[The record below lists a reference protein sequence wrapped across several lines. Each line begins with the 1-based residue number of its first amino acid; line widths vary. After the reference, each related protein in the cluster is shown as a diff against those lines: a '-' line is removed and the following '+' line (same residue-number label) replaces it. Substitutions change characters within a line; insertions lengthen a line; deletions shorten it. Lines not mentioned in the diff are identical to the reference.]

1 MRKYHKMATE
11 QKQNKGPPVSVIIG
25 GVAAGVLL
33 FGIMYLAN
41 EKIDLINLHIQN
53 YSILLRKVFGPVRV
67 SRV

>member
-1 MRKYHKMATE
+1 MRKYYKMATE

-41 EKIDLINLHIQN
+41 EKN
-53 YSILLRKVFGPVRV
+53 
-67 SRV
+67 